1 MLSQSYQGWHAIMQA
16 CYHACILG
24 KLYIVAYV
32 LVIQVCTKAL
42 AFILRKLI
50 CSLNSLLEGSLN
62 SLIKKM
68 YQVLVHVYDSCKTWL
83 FFFLDNFV
91 FNRFQWFH

>member
-1 MLSQSYQGWHAIMQA
+1 MLSQSHQGWHAIMQA

-62 SLIKKM
+62 SLIKKCTRYLYM
-68 YQVLVHVYDSCKTWL
+68 YMIVVKHG
-83 FFFLDNFV
+83 FFFF
-91 FNRFQWFH
+91 R